1 MKYYRVYV
9 EGTNSFYTY
18 CDERDEFG
26 IGEMVTVSFR
36 NRKTGG
42 FIVAEE
48 EEQEF
53 KFKVLPILGRTS
65 GNIKL
70 SESFIKLLLWVREYY
85 LAPLNQIFSAAVP
98 KNLKVK
104 FKEIYR
110 LNENFI
116 PADEEEN
123 RLLIYLKKKEN
134 YSIGKATLEKNFD
147 GNVIKKLLKSKKIIL
162 EKVIQEK
169 KVVAVVEDV
178 EKSEEVEVISTKK
191 LTEEQERIKNSIE
204 ISKRRYSLIKGVTGS
219 GKTEIY
225 IELIKEAVSRGGG
238 AIFLVPEISLTPQM
252 VKRFKNEFKDSIAIL
267 HSRLGDAERAK
278 EWNDLYNGKKKI
290 VLGVRSAIFAPVQN
304 LEYIIIDEEHETSYK
319 QDSAPRYNAKYV
331 GIKRGELEGCKVV
344 LGSATPSVE
353 SYYYGKKGIFE
364 LYTLNERFNNAVLPE
379 VEIVD
384 MREEKDIFFSEELLK
399 SIKECLLRKEQ
410 VMLLLNRKGYSTQIQ
425 CKKCGHIEECPH
437 CSIKM
442 NYYASDKTLKCNYC
456 GISRKFKHRCE
467 KCGSDELIH
476 SGKGVE
482 RVEEE
487 LKKYFPVRTIRVD
500 AEASKEKDFF
510 KNVYFDFLEGKYDIM
525 IGTQMIAKGLHFPN
539 VTLVGVINADTILN
553 FPDFRAGEKTF
564 QLGTQVAGR
573 AGRGDKRGKVIVQT
587 YQPDNYA
594 IQKIAEGDYDGFYEQ
609 EIGIRETL
617 EYAPFSK
624 IINIGI
630 TGTDEEE
637 LEKVAQ
643 QIGEQLN
650 NPEVEIYGP
659 MKNMVYKVKDR
670 FRQHIFIK
678 GNREQINSYKKELKK
693 IVDEAEVG
701 NCRVTID
708 VDPINLI

>member
-1 MKYYRVYV
+1 MRYYRVYV

-18 CDERDEFG
+18 CDEREEFE
-26 IGEMVTVSFR
+26 IGDMVTVSFR
-36 NRKTGG
+36 NRKAGG
-42 FIVAEE
+42 FIVAKEE
-48 EEQEF
+48 EEEF
-53 KFKVLPILGRTS
+53 NFKVLPILGKAS

-70 SESFIKLLLWVREYY
+70 SESFIKLLLWIREYY

-98 KNLKVK
+98 KNLKLK
-104 FKEIYR
+104 FKEVYR
-110 LNENFI
+110 LKEDFI

-123 RLLIYLKKKEN
+123 KILMYLKKKE
-134 YSIGKATLEKNFD
+134 SIGKATLEKNFEEV
-147 GNVIKKLLKSKKIIL
+147 VIKRLLRAKKIIL
-162 EKVIQEK
+162 ER
-169 KVVAVVEDV
+169 AVVQER
-178 EKSEEVEVISTKK
+178 KSAELIEIENEETVVSDTKK
-191 LTEEQERIKNSIE
+191 LTEEQEKIKNAIE
-204 ISKRRYSLIKGVTGS
+204 RSKRRYSLIKGVTGS

-225 IELIKEAVSRGGG
+225 IELIKEAVRRGGG

-267 HSRLGDAERAK
+267 HSRLTDTERAK

-331 GIKRGELEGCKVV
+331 GIKRGELENCKVV

-353 SYYYGKKGIFE
+353 SYYYGKKGVFE

-384 MREEKDIFFSEELLK
+384 MRQEEDIFFSKELLK

-410 VMLLLNRKGYSTQIQ
+410 VMVLLNRKGYSTQIQ

-442 NYYASDKTLKCNYC
+442 NYYSSDKTLKCNYC

-487 LKKYFPVRTIRVD
+487 LKKYFPVNTIRVD

-510 KNVYFDFLEGKYDIM
+510 KNMYFDFLEGKYDIM

-594 IQKIAEGDYDGFYEQ
+594 IQKISEGDYDGFYEQ
-609 EIGIRETL
+609 EIEIREAL

-630 TGTDEEE
+630 SGTDEEE
-637 LEKVAQ
+637 LERVSQSIREK
-643 QIGEQLN
+643 LD

-670 FRQHIFIK
+670 FRCHIFIK
-678 GNREQINSYKKELKK
+678 GSRENVNAYKKEIKK
-693 IVDEAEVG
+693 IVDEADVG
-701 NCRVTID
+701 RCRVAID